1 MGNLEMYYSTW
12 VPGGGTE
19 ILSIYFFYLAKI
31 HKSSVQEKIKLCERY
46 FMCYL
51 NNPSIHFT

>member
-19 ILSIYFFYLAKI
+19 ILSICFFYLAKI
-31 HKSSVQEKIKLCERY
+31 HKIVYKKKLNYVKDILCV
-46 FMCYL
+46 F
-51 NNPSIHFT
+51 